1 MYTTLNAIRDH
12 GPCAYGWAKLL
23 HHLGKTGPDDEPLA
37 ITTILD
43 SNGLDDALWALR
55 AVEGHDRV
63 IRLLAV
69 GYARQVEH
77 LMADPRSRAALD
89 VAERHANGEAT
100 DEELAAARGA
110 AGDAAR
116 DAAWDAAG
124 DAARIAAWAAAE
136 DAAWAAA
143 WAAAG
148 EAPLA
153 AAEDA
158 ARDAAGDA
166 ARDAAWAAAWDAAW
180 DAQEQRLREVCA
192 ETCGVDEPVSD
203 TVSRL
208 MDYVREADA
217 ALRAATGEE
226 RAMSET
232 TKEQRQRLL
241 DLAHNG
247 GRIYGL
253 EAEALNA
260 IVAEVARL
268 EVENARLREALEAA
282 WRDGFRSLSGLLDG
296 VDEETEWLESNARA
310 ALLTP
315 DGRSET

>member
-116 DAAWDAAG
+116 DAA
-124 DAARIAAWAAAE
+124 
-136 DAAWAAA
+136 
-143 WAAAG
+143 
-148 EAPLA
+148 
-153 AAEDA
+153 
-158 ARDAAGDA
+158 RDAAMDV
-166 ARDAAWAAAWDAAW
+166 
-180 DAQEQRLREVCA
+180 QEARLREVCEEIYWLEA
-192 ETCGVDEPVSD
+192 RPSD
-203 TVSRL
+203 LVSRL
-208 MDYVREADA
+208 MDYA
-217 ALRAATGEE
+217 AGLFGDGMGGELGENTEYERGIAELICEVGGYPIEDKPMVIKAIHNRARKIQNMEIC
-226 RAMSET
+226 
-232 TKEQRQRLL
+232 K
-241 DLAHNG
+241 
-247 GRIYGL
+247 
-253 EAEALNA
+253 
-260 IVAEVARL
+260 
-268 EVENARLREALEAA
+268 
-282 WRDGFRSLSGLLDG
+282 
-296 VDEETEWLESNARA
+296 
-310 ALLTP
+310 
-315 DGRSET
+315 